1 MKFLSP
7 LVVMFL
13 LMGCTT
19 NNFMVSDELAS
30 LCSKCKSIEKAEAVP
45 VEPTSTP
52 TPTPTPVPQQSMN
65 IPLEMFKQGWRQSS
79 KAVLCGPPEQ
89 VLASVKSYGERPYMY
104 WQDPNLNTSVMV
116 FRNLE
121 NNSLTVIENP
131 DSRMSCILSN
141 GTELHIE
148 EDPIENGKLRE
159 AGKEKVSPLLEI
171 KEKRD

>member
-1 MKFLSP
+1 MKFRSP

-13 LMGCTT
+13 LMGCST
-19 NNFMVSDELAS
+19 NNFMVSDELAG
-30 LCSKCKSIEKAEAVP
+30 LCSNCKPTEKAEVVP
-45 VEPTSTP
+45 VEPI
-52 TPTPTPVPQQSMN
+52 PTPTPVPQQSMN
-65 IPLEMFKQGWRQSS
+65 IPPEMFKQGWRQSS

-121 NNSLTVIENP
+121 NDSLTVIENP
-131 DSRMSCILSN
+131 DPRMSCILSN

-171 KEKRD
+171 KEKKD

>member
-19 NNFMVSDELAS
+19 NNFMVTDELAG
-30 LCSKCKSIEKAEAVP
+30 LCSNCKPTEKAEIVP
-45 VEPTSTP
+45 VEPTP
-52 TPTPTPVPQQSMN
+52 TPIPQQSMN
-65 IPLEMFKQGWRQSS
+65 QSMNIPPEMFKRGWRQSS
-79 KAVLCGPPEQ
+79 KAVLCGPPDQ
-89 VLASVKSYGERPYMY
+89 VLASVKAYGERPYMY

-121 NNSLTVIENP
+121 NDSLTVIENP
-131 DSRMSCILSN
+131 DPRMSCILSN

-159 AGKEKVSPLLEI
+159 AGKKEIPQLLEI

>member
-19 NNFMVSDELAS
+19 NNFMVTDELAG
-30 LCSKCKSIEKAEAVP
+30 LCNDCKSIEKAEVVP

-52 TPTPTPVPQQSMN
+52 TPNKRLN
-65 IPLEMFKQGWRQSS
+65 IPPQMLQQGWKESS

-89 VLASVKSYGERPYMY
+89 VLRSVKAYGEKPYMY

-116 FRNLE
+116 FKSIE
-121 NNSLTVIENP
+121 KDTLTVVENANP
-131 DSRMSCILSN
+131 QLACIISN
-141 GTELHIE
+141 GTQLHIE
-148 EDPIENGKLRE
+148 EDPFEKGRLRD
-159 AGKEKVSPLLEI
+159 AGKKKSSDLLEI

>member
-1 MKFLSP
+1 MKFRSP

-13 LMGCTT
+13 LMGCST
-19 NNFMVSDELAS
+19 NNFMVTDELAG
-30 LCSKCKSIEKAEAVP
+30 LCSNCKPTEKAEVVP
-45 VEPTSTP
+45 VEPI
-52 TPTPTPVPQQSMN
+52 PTPTPVPQQSMN
-65 IPLEMFKQGWRQSS
+65 IPPEMFKQGWRQSS

-89 VLASVKSYGERPYMY
+89 VLASVKAYGERPYMY

-159 AGKEKVSPLLEI
+159 AGKKEIPQLLEI